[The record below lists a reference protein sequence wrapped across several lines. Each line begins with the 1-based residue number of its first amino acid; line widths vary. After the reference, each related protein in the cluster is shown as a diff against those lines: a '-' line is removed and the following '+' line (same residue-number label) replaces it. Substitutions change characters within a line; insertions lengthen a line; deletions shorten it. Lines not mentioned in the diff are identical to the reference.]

1 MTKPRSTFGSSI
13 PELKEVITQ
22 YGCGLGRGG
31 PPYVV
36 VGQYF
41 SKASGPI
48 GGILAAAQNEIHARI
63 ILREVNKNGSAV
75 VHRTEHHSNPTF
87 SIAEFKKQL
96 KAKMEAQ
103 KLADEQAEVAEKLA
117 SEKPAFKLELVKP

>member
-1 MTKPRSTFGSSI
+1 MTTHKSTFGSSI
-13 PELKEVITQ
+13 PELKEAITK

-31 PPYVV
+31 PQYVV

-48 GGILAAAQNEIHARI
+48 GGILAAAQNEIHAHL

-103 KLADEQAEVAEKLA
+103 KLADEQAEVAEKIA
-117 SEKPAFKLELVKP
+117 ETKPPFKLTLVKK

>member
-1 MTKPRSTFGSSI
+1 MAKPIQKFGSTI
-13 PELKEVITQ
+13 PELKEVITK

-48 GGILAAAQNEIHARI
+48 GGILAAAQNEFHAHVI
-63 ILREVNKNGSAV
+63 MREVNKNGSAV
-75 VHRTEHHSNPTF
+75 VHRTEHHPNPTF
-87 SIAEFKKQL
+87 SIAEFKTRIRE
-96 KAKMEAQ
+96 KMEAQ
-103 KLADEQAEVAEKLA
+103 KLADEQAELAEKLA
-117 SEKPAFKLELVKP
+117 TEKPFRLELVK